1 MSRLP
6 WILGAGVAAAYVWK
20 RGSHPHPPTASPPLA
35 ALSALRNAR
44 SNKERT
50 DLVPVVSHWRSWP
63 GTRQR

>member
-6 WILGAGVAAAYVWK
+6 WILGSGVAVAYLWK
-20 RGSHPHPPTASPPLA
+20 RGSPREASNASQPLA
-35 ALSALRNAR
+35 ALSGLRNAKR
-44 SNKERT
+44 TKERA

>member
-6 WILGAGVAAAYVWK
+6 LILGSGVAIAYLWK
-20 RGSHPHPPTASPPLA
+20 RGNSTHSPNVSQPLA
-35 ALSALRNAR
+35 ALSGLRNAKR
-44 SNKERT
+44 TKERS

>member
-6 WILGAGVAAAYVWK
+6 WILGTGVAAAYLWK
-20 RGSHPHPPTASPPLA
+20 RGSPSHAPSASAPLA
-35 ALSALRNAR
+35 ALSGLRNAKRTKDR
-44 SNKERT
+44 S